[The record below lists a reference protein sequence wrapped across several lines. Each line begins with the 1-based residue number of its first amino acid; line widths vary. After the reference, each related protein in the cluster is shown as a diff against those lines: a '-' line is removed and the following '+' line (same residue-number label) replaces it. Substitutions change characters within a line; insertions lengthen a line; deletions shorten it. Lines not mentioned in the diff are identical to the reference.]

1 MKFLKNWFW
10 AICMFLGLVGFLVVW
25 FFIPRNQYIST
36 IWDLVF
42 KFLIYA
48 FILLGIATF
57 PNKIKNG
64 YMLTILPF
72 IAFLGYIIPR
82 ISYFGYFGA
91 ELDKVA
97 FGEFYTALYLLNY
110 PMITVATAFAYRIG
124 GGTPGNTLKIPVCG
138 MLIIFSGFLDIMWHL
153 INPVA
158 LPEHIY
164 GSHLV
169 IRFGR
174 PPLFSEVIIFALC
187 HIPLIIGVL
196 LLPLDR
202 WIKALV
208 NKIDNALASKKT
220 AGSSNIGNGLN

>member
-10 AICMFLGLVGFLVVW
+10 AICMLLGLLGFLAIW
-25 FFIPRNQYIST
+25 FFIPRNQYIGS
-36 IWDLVF
+36 IWELVF
-42 KFLIYA
+42 KFLIFA
-48 FILLGIATF
+48 IITLGIATF
-57 PNKIKNG
+57 PNKLKNG
-64 YMLTILPF
+64 YILTILPF
-72 IAFLGYIIPR
+72 IVFLGYIIPR

-91 ELDKVA
+91 EIDKVA

-110 PMITVATAFAYRIG
+110 PMITFATSFAYRIG
-124 GGTPGNTLKIPVCG
+124 GGTPGNTIKIPVCG
-138 MLIIFSGFLDIMWHL
+138 MLLIFSGFLDIMWHL

-187 HIPLIIGVL
+187 HIFLIIGVL
-196 LLPLDR
+196 LLPLDK
-202 WIKALV
+202 WIKVLV
-208 NKIDNALASKKT
+208 EKCNLVLDPKKNAAS
-220 AGSSNIGNGLN
+220 S

>member
-10 AICMFLGLVGFLVVW
+10 AICMLLGLLGFFAVW
-25 FFIPRNQYIST
+25 FLIPRNQYIGS
-36 IWDLVF
+36 IWELVF
-42 KFLIYA
+42 KFLIFA
-48 FILLGIATF
+48 IVTLGIATF
-57 PNKIKNG
+57 PNKLKNG
-64 YMLTILPF
+64 YIFTILPF
-72 IAFLGYIIPR
+72 IVFLGYIIPR

-91 ELDKVA
+91 EIDKVA

-110 PMITVATAFAYRIG
+110 PMITFTTAFAYRIG
-124 GGTPGNTLKIPVCG
+124 GGTPGNTIKIPVCG
-138 MLIIFSGFLDIMWHL
+138 MILIFSGFLDIMWHL
-153 INPVA
+153 INPVP

-187 HIPLIIGVL
+187 HIFLIIGVL

-202 WIKALV
+202 WIKVLVEKCNLALDP
-208 NKIDNALASKKT
+208 KKNAV
-220 AGSSNIGNGLN
+220 SS

>member
-10 AICMFLGLVGFLVVW
+10 AICMLLGLLGFFAIW

-42 KFLIYA
+42 KFLIFA
-48 FILLGIATF
+48 FIIVGIATF
-57 PNKIKNG
+57 PNKLKNG
-64 YMLTILPF
+64 YILTILPF
-72 IAFLGYIIPR
+72 IVFLGYIIPR
-82 ISYFGYFGA
+82 ISYYGYFGA
-91 ELDKVA
+91 EIDKVA

-110 PMITVATAFAYRIG
+110 PMITFATSFAYRMG
-124 GGTPGNTLKIPVCG
+124 GGTPGNTIKIPVCG
-138 MLIIFSGFLDIMWHL
+138 MLLIFSGFLDIMWHL

-169 IRFGR
+169 ILFRR

-187 HIPLIIGVL
+187 HILLIIGIL
-196 LLPLDR
+196 LLPLDK
-202 WIKALV
+202 WIRVLVEKCNLALDT
-208 NKIDNALASKKT
+208 KRFG
-220 AGSSNIGNGLN
+220 GSWHRRL

>member
-10 AICMFLGLVGFLVVW
+10 AICMLLGFLGFLAIW
-25 FFIPRNQYIST
+25 FFIPRNQYIGS
-36 IWDLVF
+36 IWELVL
-42 KFLIYA
+42 KFLIFA
-48 FILLGIATF
+48 IITLGIATF
-57 PNKIKNG
+57 PNKLKNG
-64 YMLTILPF
+64 YILTILPF
-72 IAFLGYIIPR
+72 IVFLGYIIPR

-91 ELDKVA
+91 EIDKVA

-110 PMITVATAFAYRIG
+110 PMITFATSFAYRIG
-124 GGTPGNTLKIPVCG
+124 GGTPGNTIKIPVCG
-138 MLIIFSGFLDIMWHL
+138 MLLIFSGFLDIMWHL

-187 HIPLIIGVL
+187 HIFLIICVL
-196 LLPLDR
+196 LLPLDK
-202 WIKALV
+202 WIKVLVEKCNLALE
-208 NKIDNALASKKT
+208 SKKNAT
-220 AGSSNIGNGLN
+220 SS